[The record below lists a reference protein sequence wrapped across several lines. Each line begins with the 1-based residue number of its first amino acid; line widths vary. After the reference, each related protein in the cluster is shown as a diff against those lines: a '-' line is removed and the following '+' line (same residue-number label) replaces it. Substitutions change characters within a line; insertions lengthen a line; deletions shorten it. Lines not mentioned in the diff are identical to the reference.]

1 MQNFGPVHIEKN
13 IEHAAIVDAST
24 NITLAPSQTIVEV
37 SAQNNAA
44 PVSHPEQP
52 KRPEA
57 PQEASYKPFRFN
69 PAIDKIELLRVINA
83 MYEYGFFYK
92 MDIDKKAD
100 KKDVFAAFAAM
111 LHDPRIAKY
120 STDLNRAK
128 DPYSAPEV
136 NTRIFDA
143 LRDTSKEYFDK

>member
-24 NITLAPSQTIVEV
+24 NITLAPSHTIVEV
-37 SAQNNAA
+37 SAQNNA
-44 PVSHPEQP
+44 
-52 KRPEA
+52 
-57 PQEASYKPFRFN
+57 
-69 PAIDKIELLRVINA
+69 
-83 MYEYGFFYK
+83 MYEYGFFDK
-92 MDIDKKAD
+92 MDID

-111 LHDPRIAKY
+111 IHDPRIAKY

-128 DPYSAPEV
+128 APYSDPEV

>member
-13 IEHAAIVDAST
+13 IEHAAYVDAST

-37 SAQNNAA
+37 SAQN
-44 PVSHPEQP
+44 
-52 KRPEA
+52 
-57 PQEASYKPFRFN
+57 
-69 PAIDKIELLRVINA
+69 NA

-111 LHDPRIAKY
+111 IHDPASP
-120 STDLNRAK
+120 STAPTSIEPKTRTATPKLTPASST
-128 DPYSAPEV
+128 PSATHQK
-136 NTRIFDA
+136 NTSINN
-143 LRDTSKEYFDK
+143 